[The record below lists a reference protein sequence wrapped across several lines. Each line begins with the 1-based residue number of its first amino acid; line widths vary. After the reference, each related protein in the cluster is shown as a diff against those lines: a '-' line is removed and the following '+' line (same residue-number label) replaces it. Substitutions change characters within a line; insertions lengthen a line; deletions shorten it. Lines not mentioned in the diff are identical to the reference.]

1 MKSRDEMVNSLFE
14 RRAQYQAEQK
24 RKRNTLVKAVIPAFC
39 VCLALVLGVGIW
51 QSNTPDYI
59 GDTPSKSD
67 AATSTPSEDAP
78 ESNNEAADM
87 IDSIEVNGATYVQCS
102 SVTQMHTPD
111 KYLVV
116 SADNVTQTYT
126 PDKYLGVAADFD
138 GTYQMD
144 PDVKIFTVT
153 EDSDMLLVKLQNG
166 DCIFLAKEENE

>member
-14 RRAQYQAEQK
+14 RRTQYQAEQK

-67 AATSTPSEDAP
+67 AATSTPSDNTADT
-78 ESNNEAADM
+78 NNETVDM
-87 IDSIEVNGATYVQCS
+87 ISSIKVNGVNYVQCS
-102 SVTQMHTPD
+102 
-111 KYLVV
+111 
-116 SADNVTQTYT
+116 NVTQIYT

-138 GTYQMD
+138 GTFQLD
-144 PDVKIFTVT
+144 PDVKLFTVT